1 MALSTA
7 PDTDLS
13 YLDYNATT
21 PVLAEVADA
30 VNAAM
35 RRFGNPSSVHAAGR
49 SARSAVE
56 DAREA
61 VAAMVNGAARQ
72 VVFTSGGTEANGLAL
87 RGLAAA
93 HRCTRVIASA
103 VEHPSVL
110 AHVDADALVRVDADG
125 IIDLETLEDML
136 KTHAAPVLIAVMF
149 ANNETGVLQPVTAVV
164 DLARKYGALVH
175 CDAVQAPGKM
185 ALDLQALGVDSI
197 SLSAHK
203 CGGLKGAG
211 ALVLRTGVDLTGDI
225 LGGGQERRRRAGTEN
240 VPGIVA
246 FGAAARGHADILNE
260 AKRVTQ
266 LRDALESGV
275 SAIAPHARIFARHK
289 PRLGNTSCIALPG
302 ISSETQLMRL
312 DLAGVAVSAGSA
324 CSSGK
329 IAPSHVLLAMDVV
342 PEVAKSAI
350 RVSFGWENTENDVA
364 RFLEAWRPLA
374 VSAAA

>member
-1 MALSTA
+1 MAHSTA
-7 PDTDLS
+7 LENNLC

-21 PVLAEVADA
+21 PVLAEAADA

-35 RRFGNPSSVHAAGR
+35 QRFGNPSSVHAAGR
-49 SARSAVE
+49 SARAAVE

-61 VAAMVNGAARQ
+61 VAAMVNGTAQQ
-72 VVFTSGGTEANGLAL
+72 VVFTSGGTEANALAL
-87 RGLAAA
+87 RGLASAA
-93 HRCTRVIASA
+93 GCMGVIAST

-110 AHVDADALVRVDADG
+110 AHVGADALVAVDHDG
-125 IIDLETLEDML
+125 LVDLKTLEDML
-136 KTHAAPVLIAVMF
+136 KARPAPVLIALMF

-164 DLARKYGALVH
+164 ELARKYGALVH
-175 CDAVQAPGKM
+175 CDAVQVPGKM
-185 ALDLQALGVDSI
+185 PLDMQALGVDSV

-203 CGGLKGAG
+203 CGGLKGTG
-211 ALVLRTGVDLTGDI
+211 AAVLRKGVDLAADI

-246 FGAAARGHADILNE
+246 FGAAARVHTRLLND
-260 AKRVTQ
+260 AGRISQ
-266 LRDALESGV
+266 LRDALEAGALSM
-275 SAIAPHARIFARHK
+275 APQAQIYGKGK

-329 IAPSHVLLAMDVV
+329 IAASHVLLAMGV
-342 PEVAKSAI
+342 PAEAAKSAI
-350 RVSFGWENTENDVA
+350 RVSFGWENTENDVT

-374 VSAAA
+374 VGAAA

>member
-1 MALSTA
+1 MAHSPVSENSLC
-7 PDTDLS
+7 

-30 VNAAM
+30 VIAAM
-35 RRFGNPSSVHAAGR
+35 GRFGNPSSVHAAGR
-49 SARSAVE
+49 HARSAVE

-61 VAAMVNGAARQ
+61 VAAMVNGAAPQ
-72 VVFTSGGTEANGLAL
+72 VVFTSGGTEANALAL
-87 RGLAAA
+87 RGLVSTS
-93 HRCTRVIASA
+93 RTNIIATA

-110 AHVDADALVRVDADG
+110 AHVGAEGLIPVDDDG
-125 IIDLETLEDML
+125 IVNLTALEEML
-136 KTHAAPVLIAVMF
+136 KLRPAPVLIALML
-149 ANNETGVLQPVTAVV
+149 ANNETGVLQPVGAVV

-175 CDAVQAPGKM
+175 CDAVQGPGKV
-185 ALDLQALGVDSI
+185 ALDIQALGVDSI

-203 CGGLKGAG
+203 CGGLKGVG
-211 ALVLRTGVDLTGDI
+211 ALVLRKGGDVAADM

-246 FGAAARGHADILNE
+246 FGAAARAHGRILSE
-260 AKRVTQ
+260 AARVQ
-266 LRDALESGV
+266 RLRDALEDG
-275 SAIAPHARIFARHK
+275 ALAMAPQAKIFANGK
-289 PRLGNTSCIALPG
+289 PRLGNTACIALPG
-302 ISSETQLMRL
+302 ISSETQLIRL

-329 IAPSHVLLAMDVV
+329 IAASHVLLAMGV
-342 PEVAKSAI
+342 PAEEAKSAI
-350 RVSFGWENTENDVA
+350 RVSFGWENTENDVS